1 MSNAARA
8 PVIEAPDRQ
17 REPAEHP
24 GKGSPPGAPLKT
36 KRRWGGR
43 LLGLGVLV
51 LLGAALAYGTS
62 RYYQQQKEVQAT
74 AEQRRDFVPH
84 LRVGTVAA
92 SPPTIAVNLPATT
105 LAFTA
110 ANIFARVSGYIQKR
124 HVDIGDRVKKDQL
137 LLEIYAPEIE
147 HQISQAQAQ
156 LILSK
161 QTLRQNEANRDLAQI
176 TWDRDRP
183 LVRQGWVTQQQGSV
197 DEQNLKAQEA
207 AVAVSKATIDAQE
220 AQIRILVTQKNYQS
234 VNAPFDGI
242 VTQRNVDVGDLV
254 QGDTASTSTLLF
266 TVMASSVIRTQVYV
280 PQDQAMGLTP
290 GVPAV
295 VRVPEIPNRTF
306 PGKVTRVADALQPG
320 SRTLLAEIDIPNP
333 DRVLSPGMYTSIEL
347 QVPRK
352 TPSLLVPGQSV
363 IFNSNGLQV
372 GVVEN
377 GVVHFRKLTV
387 LRDLGTELEVSDGV
401 HPGDKVV
408 LNPPVNLLDG
418 SRVKARPQTPAQ
430 ARE

>member
-62 RYYQQQKEVQAT
+62 RYYQEQREVQAT

-176 TWDRDRP
+176 TCD
-183 LVRQGWVTQQQGSV
+183 
-197 DEQNLKAQEA
+197 
-207 AVAVSKATIDAQE
+207 
-220 AQIRILVTQKNYQS
+220 
-234 VNAPFDGI
+234 
-242 VTQRNVDVGDLV
+242 
-254 QGDTASTSTLLF
+254 
-266 TVMASSVIRTQVYV
+266 
-280 PQDQAMGLTP
+280 
-290 GVPAV
+290 
-295 VRVPEIPNRTF
+295 PNRTF

-387 LRDLGTELEVSDGV
+387 LRDLGTELEVSDSV